1 MRDGFA
7 VRAEDLVSVPAT
19 LKCLGELRA
28 GEVSKNP
35 VGSGEAMQIMTGAPV
50 PEGANAVVMVEH
62 TERPSED
69 EVRILKTVQPGGN
82 VAPKGSERLS
92 GDVVFGPGERI
103 SSFELAVLASVGKA
117 TVSVFRSPSVSI
129 LATGD
134 EIVEISET
142 PGFAQIRNSNSIS
155 LYGQVRKKG
164 GVPKI
169 LKTARDHLDDLRRQI
184 ASGLESDILLVT
196 GGVSMGK
203 YDLVEPVFKELGV
216 TVHFDSVNM
225 RPGKPTVFA
234 TRKGRCVFGLPGNPV
249 SAFVA
254 FELFVTPVLRALQGL
269 PAETLSLIRGVLS
282 SAVREKS
289 GRTAFLPAR
298 VEFQRGMVEIAPVN
312 WKGSADIFSPVNA
325 NALLIVPSEVSNFQ
339 TGDEADALLFD
350 EVEHVMETCF

>member
-1 MRDGFA
+1 
-7 VRAEDLVSVPAT
+7 
-19 LKCLGELRA
+19 
-28 GEVSKNP
+28 
-35 VGSGEAMQIMTGAPV
+35 
-50 PEGANAVVMVEH
+50 
-62 TERPSED
+62 
-69 EVRILKTVQPGGN
+69 
-82 VAPKGSERLS
+82 
-92 GDVVFGPGERI
+92 
-103 SSFELAVLASVGKA
+103 
-117 TVSVFRSPSVSI
+117 
-129 LATGD
+129 
-134 EIVEISET
+134 
-142 PGFAQIRNSNSIS
+142 
-155 LYGQVRKKG
+155 
-164 GVPKI
+164 
-169 LKTARDHLDDLRRQI
+169 
-184 ASGLESDILLVT
+184 
-196 GGVSMGK
+196 MGK